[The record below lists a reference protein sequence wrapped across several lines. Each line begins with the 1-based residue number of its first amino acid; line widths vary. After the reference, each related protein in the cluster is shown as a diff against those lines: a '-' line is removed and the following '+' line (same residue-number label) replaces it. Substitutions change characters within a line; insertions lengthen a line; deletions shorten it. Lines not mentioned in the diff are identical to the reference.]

1 VFLGVPSSHSK
12 TKRKIYFMAPFS
24 NKYAN
29 IAFAFGITVVAVV
42 VAVSIVTFK
51 QTKEGEMKATLNLKK
66 A

>member
-1 VFLGVPSSHSK
+1 
-12 TKRKIYFMAPFS
+12 MAPFS